1 MKKVH
6 KEYSKLVGGDVV
18 ILIGPRRIELY
29 NDMAKYFF
37 KDKDPLEYTNHIYL
51 QGDPFTYADF
61 SYFRRISEQ
70 ILSNFPRKVMIYHTD
85 NLEGLWNLSNLL
97 NERGNETW
105 YGNRIK
111 IWSLYTDKETKKNKI
126 WSYSLS
132 GFITNMEKNME
143 IRDL

>member
-1 MKKVH
+1 
-6 KEYSKLVGGDVV
+6 
-18 ILIGPRRIELY
+18 
-29 NDMAKYFF
+29 MAKYFF

-70 ILSNFPRKVMIYHTD
+70 LLSNFPRKVMIYHTD
-85 NLEGLWNLSNLL
+85 NLEGLWHLSNLL

-105 YGNRIK
+105 YGSRIK

>member
-1 MKKVH
+1 MKKVR

-70 ILSNFPRKVMIYHTD
+70 LLSNFPRKVMIYHTD
-85 NLEGLWNLSNLL
+85 NLEGLWYLSNLL

-105 YGNRIK
+105 YGSRIK

>member
-1 MKKVH
+1 
-6 KEYSKLVGGDVV
+6 
-18 ILIGPRRIELY
+18 
-29 NDMAKYFF
+29 
-37 KDKDPLEYTNHIYL
+37 
-51 QGDPFTYADF
+51 
-61 SYFRRISEQ
+61 
-70 ILSNFPRKVMIYHTD
+70 MIYHTD
-85 NLEGLWNLSNLL
+85 NLEGLWHLSNLL

-105 YGNRIK
+105 YGTRIK

>member
-1 MKKVH
+1 MKKAR

-61 SYFRRISEQ
+61 SYFRRIAEQ
-70 ILSNFPRKVMIYHTD
+70 LLSNFPRKVMIYHTD
-85 NLEGLWNLSNLL
+85 NLEGLWHLSKLL

-105 YGNRIK
+105 YGSRIK

>member
-1 MKKVH
+1 MKRAR

-61 SYFRRISEQ
+61 SYFRRIAEQ
-70 ILSNFPRKVMIYHTD
+70 LLSNFPRKVMMYHTD

-105 YGNRIK
+105 YGSRIK

>member
-1 MKKVH
+1 MKKVR

-61 SYFRRISEQ
+61 SYFRRIAEQ
-70 ILSNFPRKVMIYHTD
+70 LLSNFPRKVMIYHTD
-85 NLEGLWNLSNLL
+85 NLEGLWYISNLL

-105 YGNRIK
+105 YGSRIK

>member
-1 MKKVH
+1 MKRAR

-105 YGNRIK
+105 YGSRIK

>member
-1 MKKVH
+1 MKKVR
-6 KEYSKLVGGDVV
+6 KEYAKLVGGDVV

-61 SYFRRISEQ
+61 SYYRRISEQ
-70 ILSNFPRKVMIYHTD
+70 LLSNFPRKVMIYHTD

-97 NERGNETW
+97 NERGDSTW

-126 WSYSLS
+126 WNYTLS
-132 GFITNMEKNME
+132 GFITNMEQNIE
-143 IRDL
+143 IRHL

>member
-61 SYFRRISEQ
+61 SYFRRIAEQ
-70 ILSNFPRKVMIYHTD
+70 LLSNFPRKVMIYHTD
-85 NLEGLWNLSNLL
+85 NLEGLWYLSNLL

-105 YGNRIK
+105 YGSRIK

>member
-1 MKKVH
+1 MKKVR

-61 SYFRRISEQ
+61 SYYRRIAEQ
-70 ILSNFPRKVMIYHTD
+70 MLANFPRKVMIYHTD
-85 NLEGLWNLSNLL
+85 NLEGLQLL
-97 NERGNETW
+97 GKLLKERGGSNY
-105 YGNRIK
+105 YGKRVK

-126 WSYSLS
+126 WNYNLS
-132 GFITNMEKNME
+132 GFIVNMEQNIE
-143 IRDL
+143 IRHL

>member
-1 MKKVH
+1 MKRAR

-61 SYFRRISEQ
+61 SYFRRIAEQ
-70 ILSNFPRKVMIYHTD
+70 LLSNFPRKVMIYHTD

>member
-1 MKKVH
+1 MKKVR
-6 KEYSKLVGGDVV
+6 KEYSKLVGGDIV

-70 ILSNFPRKVMIYHTD
+70 LLSNFPRKVMIYHTD

-105 YGNRIK
+105 YGSRIK

>member
-1 MKKVH
+1 MKKVR

-61 SYFRRISEQ
+61 SYYRRISEQ
-70 ILSNFPRKVMIYHTD
+70 LLSNFPRKVMIYHTD

-126 WSYSLS
+126 WNYSIS

>member
-1 MKKVH
+1 MKRAR

-18 ILIGPRRIELY
+18 ILIGPRIIELY
-29 NDMAKYFF
+29 NEMAKYFF

-61 SYFRRISEQ
+61 SYFRRIAEQ
-70 ILSNFPRKVMIYHTD
+70 LLSNFPRKVMIYHTD

-105 YGNRIK
+105 YGSRIK

>member
-1 MKKVH
+1 MKKAR

-61 SYFRRISEQ
+61 SYFRRIAEQ
-70 ILSNFPRKVMIYHTD
+70 LLSNFPRKVMIYHTD
-85 NLEGLWNLSNLL
+85 NLEGLWYLSNLL

-105 YGNRIK
+105 YGSRIK

>member
-1 MKKVH
+1 MKRAR
-6 KEYSKLVGGDVV
+6 KEYSKVVGGDVV

-61 SYFRRISEQ
+61 SYFRRIAEQ
-70 ILSNFPRKVMIYHTD
+70 LLSNFPRKVMIYHTD

-105 YGNRIK
+105 YGSRIK

>member
-70 ILSNFPRKVMIYHTD
+70 LLSNFPRKVMIYHTD

-105 YGNRIK
+105 YGSRIK

>member
-1 MKKVH
+1 MKKVR

-61 SYFRRISEQ
+61 SYFRRIAEQ
-70 ILSNFPRKVMIYHTD
+70 LLSNFPRKVMIYHTD

-105 YGNRIK
+105 YGSRIK

>member
-1 MKKVH
+1 MKKAR

-37 KDKDPLEYTNHIYL
+37 KDKDQLEYTNHIYL

-61 SYFRRISEQ
+61 SYFRRIAEQ
-70 ILSNFPRKVMIYHTD
+70 LQSNFPRKVMIYNTN

-97 NERGNETW
+97 N
-105 YGNRIK
+105 
-111 IWSLYTDKETKKNKI
+111 
-126 WSYSLS
+126 
-132 GFITNMEKNME
+132 
-143 IRDL
+143 

>member
-1 MKKVH
+1 MKKAR

-61 SYFRRISEQ
+61 SYFRRIAEQ
-70 ILSNFPRKVMIYHTD
+70 LLSNFPRKVMIYHTD

-105 YGNRIK
+105 YGTRIK

>member
-1 MKKVH
+1 MKKAR

-61 SYFRRISEQ
+61 SYFRRIAEQ
-70 ILSNFPRKVMIYHTD
+70 LLSNFPRKVMIYHTD

-105 YGNRIK
+105 YGSRIK

>member
-1 MKKVH
+1 MKRAR
-6 KEYSKLVGGDVV
+6 KEYSKLVGGVVV

-61 SYFRRISEQ
+61 SYFRRIAEQ
-70 ILSNFPRKVMIYHTD
+70 LLSNFPRKVMIYHTD

-105 YGNRIK
+105 YGSRIK

>member
-1 MKKVH
+1 MKKVR

-70 ILSNFPRKVMIYHTD
+70 LLSNFPRKVMIYHTD
-85 NLEGLWNLSNLL
+85 NLEGLWNLSNIL

-105 YGNRIK
+105 YGSRIK

-126 WSYSLS
+126 WNYSIS

>member
-1 MKKVH
+1 MKKVR

-61 SYFRRISEQ
+61 SYFCRIAEQ
-70 ILSNFPRKVMIYHTD
+70 LLSNFPRKVMINHTD
-85 NLEGLWNLSNLL
+85 NLEGLWHLSNLL
-97 NERGNETW
+97 NERGNDTW
-105 YGNRIK
+105 YGSRIK

-126 WSYSLS
+126 WNYNLS
-132 GFITNMEKNME
+132 GFIVNMEQNIE
-143 IRDL
+143 IRHL

>member
-1 MKKVH
+1 MKKAR

-61 SYFRRISEQ
+61 SYFSRISEQ
-70 ILSNFPRKVMIYHTD
+70 LLSNFPRKVMIYHTD
-85 NLEGLWNLSNLL
+85 NLEGLWYLSNLL

-105 YGNRIK
+105 YGSRIK

>member
-1 MKKVH
+1 MKKAR

-70 ILSNFPRKVMIYHTD
+70 LLSNFPRKVMIYHTD

-105 YGNRIK
+105 YGSRIK

>member
-1 MKKVH
+1 MKKVR

-70 ILSNFPRKVMIYHTD
+70 LLSNFPRKVMIYHTD
-85 NLEGLWNLSNLL
+85 NLEGLWNLSNIL

-105 YGNRIK
+105 YGSRIK

>member
-1 MKKVH
+1 MKRAR

-61 SYFRRISEQ
+61 SYFRRIAEQ
-70 ILSNFPRKVMIYHTD
+70 LLSNFPRKVMIYHTD

-105 YGNRIK
+105 YGSRIK

>member
-61 SYFRRISEQ
+61 SYFRRIAEQ
-70 ILSNFPRKVMIYHTD
+70 LLSNFPRKVMIYHTD

-105 YGNRIK
+105 YGSRIK